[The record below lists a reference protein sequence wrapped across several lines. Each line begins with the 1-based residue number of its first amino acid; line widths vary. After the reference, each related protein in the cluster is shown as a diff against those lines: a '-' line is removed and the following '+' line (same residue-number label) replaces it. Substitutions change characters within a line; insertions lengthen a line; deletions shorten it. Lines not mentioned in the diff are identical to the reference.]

1 MALRLTTAK
10 TAFETTRRPGEE
22 ALELG
27 RAALASDDLKRYRE
41 LFAECAREADYNR
54 AYKARRLLIE
64 LGLEKRGGTTAP
76 AAAIAP
82 LMMAVATGALEGL
95 EAEPNEPV
103 LLNYAGIAFYELGS
117 LKAAEALFKGA
128 RRLD

>member
-27 RAALASDDLKRYRE
+27 RAALGANDLRRYRE
-41 LFAECAREADYNR
+41 LFAECAQETDYNR
-54 AYKARRLLIE
+54 AYKARRTLLE
-64 LGLEKRGGTTAP
+64 LGLEKLGATNATAVG
-76 AAAIAP
+76 IAP
-82 LMMAVATGALEGL
+82 LMMAVATGALDAL
-95 EAEPNEPV
+95 EIEPREPV

-117 LKAAEALFKGA
+117 LKAAEAL
-128 RRLD
+128 

>member
-27 RAALASDDLKRYRE
+27 RAALASNDLKRYRE
-41 LFAECAREADYNR
+41 LFGEVAQESGYKR
-54 AYKARRLLIE
+54 AYKARRCLIE
-64 LGLEKRGGTTAP
+64 LGLAKLGNAQGTAV
-76 AAAIAP
+76 AP
-82 LMMAVATGALEGL
+82 LMMAVANGALDAL
-95 EAEPNEPV
+95 EQEPREPV

-117 LKAAEALFKGA
+117 LKAAEALFKA
-128 RRLD
+128 A